1 MLPAKD
7 YAFLKYIEENC
18 KNADYVFKGD
28 DDILV
33 VPYNL
38 ANLVN
43 VSFSYLSKSIKL
55 FRIWPK
61 LAELQQAVKNRQIT

>member
-7 YAFLKYIEENC
+7 YAYLSYFEEDC
-18 KNADYVFKGD
+18 SNADYIFKGD

-43 VSFSYLSKSIKL
+43 VSNFRNSDLIKSLRKCQ
-55 FRIWPK
+55 
-61 LAELQQAVKNRQIT
+61 ELEE